1 MLKIRPKKILALAI
15 ACILLS
21 FVFVLASIALSR
33 HWILHVSEGR
43 TYSDVQ
49 ALPTNRVGVVL
60 GCSRELAN
68 GRSNLFFKYRMQAAV
83 EAFRHGRV
91 EYIIV
96 SGDNHTRSYDEPSE
110 MKAVLVE
117 RGVPKERIYCDY
129 AGFRTLDSVVR
140 AKEVFQE
147 SSITIIS
154 QEFHNQR
161 AIFIGSK
168 RGLDV
173 IGYNARDVRSRSGLR
188 TRCREQLARVKAVID
203 IVVLR
208 KRPRFLGDP
217 IHIGT
222 DSTRGSGGDLAVHD
236 TP

>member
-1 MLKIRPKKILALAI
+1 MLKIRPKKILALSI

-117 RGVPKERIYCDY
+117 RGVPEERIYCDY

-222 DSTRGSGGDLAVHD
+222 DSTLGSGGDLAVHD